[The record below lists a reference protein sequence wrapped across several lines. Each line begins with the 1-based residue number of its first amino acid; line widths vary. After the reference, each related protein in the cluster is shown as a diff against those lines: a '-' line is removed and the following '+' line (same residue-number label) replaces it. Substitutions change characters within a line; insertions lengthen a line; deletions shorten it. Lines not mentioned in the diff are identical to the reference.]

1 MIEIMDEKYDIR
13 LLILRHDF
21 YKNVFIIF
29 ERFVY
34 FFQMEI
40 TQVDKIL

>member
-1 MIEIMDEKYDIR
+1 MIEIVDEKYDIR
-13 LLILRHDF
+13 LYDMTF

-40 TQVDKIL
+40 T

>member
-1 MIEIMDEKYDIR
+1 MTLDFWFYD
-13 LLILRHDF
+13 DF

-40 TQVDKIL
+40 TQIDKIL